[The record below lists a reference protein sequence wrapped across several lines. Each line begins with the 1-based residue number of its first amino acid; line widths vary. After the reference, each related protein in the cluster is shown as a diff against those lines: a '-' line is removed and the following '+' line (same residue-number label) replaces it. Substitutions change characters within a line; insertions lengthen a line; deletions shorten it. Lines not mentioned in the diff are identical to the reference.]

1 MEAFLLYQVK
11 VAVLLAVFYLG
22 YRLLLGRETFHRFN
36 RMVLITIALISF
48 VLPFFHI
55 TRYIDKP
62 LPATRIESI
71 ESQSI
76 GNDNA
81 IQPSIP
87 SGENWSSQTTA
98 DELVSQQTTNTATPA
113 AVSNPQPAR
122 RSIEDLLVLA
132 LFVIYWIGFL
142 WVIVRKIISVSSMAR
157 IIKTGRYANR
167 LEGCDVIESDLI
179 PQPLNWMRFI
189 VMPREWLE
197 HENAMIWKHENLH
210 ASRWHSLDL
219 LMADVMT
226 ALQWFNPVI
235 ILLHKE
241 FELIHE
247 YEADQAVIESGADD
261 TEYKL
266 MLVDAVASS
275 RGMVMTNWLKQ
286 SNLKK
291 RIDMMDKFQ
300 SNGWNRLR
308 ALFIPVIMCLF
319 LFATATKVY
328 GKKNNP
334 TPGQFQKH
342 VVWVFDNGNA
352 KVKLDNAQPVD
363 MKLDAVPAYLK
374 KQNKKNGIS
383 RITLRYMYDIAG
395 LADAQPL
402 AEQVSDLGI
411 KVSVANND
419 EMLDQIYM
427 PEYRCARIYDEGNG
441 QYRFEL
447 NTHSLAENR
456 RIRESGSYQFTDAN
470 GKVIGGITF
479 GNGEKYESP
488 IKDLSITG
496 DMELMKKWIGM
507 FDGHGVGIYPVD
519 MPYTDAEE
527 MAQAAWQ
534 RGINQVS
541 MISGNAYG
549 GNGGAGGINQ
559 MLQGTRSIV
568 LIPQGSEWSK
578 DYPGDKARSV
588 ILKRET
594 AVGWGYVN
602 QGTTIPNPKT
612 FYNSNTQDFNISYI
626 VKKPDEV
633 IVIYQ
638 AHQGSDLWITGF
650 NSMELVA
657 ADKRYKQIAYE
668 GLVGFEKAWFWS
680 PDDGL
685 YVQSMHFEPIPD
697 DVKVVDLYNKD
708 VNATVIKGLQVS
720 DDLSYYDNIRTVR
733 VMSGAFLKTTHVNEQ
748 QKDEVRIER
757 IDLSDNETTI
767 YLNMMIREPRSFM
780 GYVGSDFVLT
790 LHDGT
795 QVKPIRY
802 DGVPT
807 DKDFDRNGDY
817 MDTPFQIIF
826 PPLSKDAFNYDGVT
840 LAGTIC
846 HEPLRFMNLQNL
858 EIANL
863 RATLS
868 DMSERD
874 NDFFINYFT
883 HYRNLKMLL
892 SNINDKN
899 LFGGDSPLSFT
910 MDQRAEFLRKLSIKE
925 QDLDKLIKAQA
936 YIIIYNKR
944 FIYIAEPE
952 TGRIDMSLP
961 LGSMG
966 GVSAPTDP
974 YEYLKN
980 NPNISVDEEGN
991 WYAYGKKAV
1000 IWEINQPAGEKTSS
1014 PSGMRTMGGSRPF
1027 GSMSAQPMGGVAV
1040 RPMGGSQSMSNS
1052 GKVQQ
1057 NNNKEN
1063 NYEYVDLGLSVKW
1076 ATCNMGAEK
1085 PEDSGDYF
1093 AWGETGTKSTFKWD
1107 NYKFRIS
1114 GNSYQDLTFSKYNTD
1129 PARGSVDSIT
1139 VLALTDDVAHVRWGG
1154 NWRMPTIEE
1163 FQELIDNCTWTW
1175 TELNDSFKSGYIVKS
1190 NIPGYTDRSI
1200 FLPAAGWK
1208 GEELS
1213 LQGMFGCYWTA
1224 SLNSHQPFSARR
1236 VEFAANQ
1243 EMMALSSGTINST
1256 FSSSRANG
1264 LSVRPVC
1271 P

>member
-1 MEAFLLYQVK
+1 MIYMEAFLLYQVK
-11 VAVLLAVFYLG
+11 VGILLIVFYLG

-36 RMVLITIALISF
+36 RFVLITIPLISF
-48 VLPFFHI
+48 ILPFIHI
-55 TRYIDKP
+55 TRYVTRP
-62 LPATRIESI
+62 LTTAKVEQVSSEPLMA
-71 ESQSI
+71 
-76 GNDNA
+76 NDNA
-81 IQPSIP
+81 QQNSFSPGEDWLAASPSDNQLSQETTTTQEP
-87 SGENWSSQTTA
+87 S
-98 DELVSQQTTNTATPA
+98 ATIIT
-113 AVSNPQPAR
+113 PQPAK
-122 RSIEDLLVLA
+122 RSMRDMIVLI
-132 LFVIYWIGFL
+132 LFVVYWIGFL
-142 WVIVRKIISVSSMAR
+142 YVIVKRIISISSMAR

-197 HENAMIWKHENLH
+197 HENALIWKHENLH

-291 RIDMMDKFQ
+291 RIDMMDKVQ

-328 GKKNNP
+328 GKINYP
-334 TPGQFQKH
+334 VPGQFQKH
-342 VVWVFDNGNA
+342 VVWVFDNGSA
-352 KVKLDNAQPVD
+352 KVKLDNTEPAD
-363 MKLDAVPAYLK
+363 MKLEDVPSYLK

-383 RITLRYMYDIAG
+383 RITLRYMYDITG

-402 AEQVSDLGI
+402 AEKVSGLGI

-496 DMELMKKWIGM
+496 DMEQMKKWIGM

-527 MAQAAWQ
+527 MAQAAWK

-578 DYPGDKARSV
+578 EYPGEKARSV
-588 ILKRET
+588 IFKRET

-612 FYNSNTQDFNISYI
+612 FYNSNTQDFNINYI
-626 VKKPDEV
+626 VKTPDEL
-633 IVIYQ
+633 IVIFQ
-638 AHQGSDLWITGF
+638 AHQKSDLWMTGF

-657 ADKRYKQIAYE
+657 GDKHYKQTKYE

-697 DVKVVDLYNKD
+697 DVKVVDLYNND
-708 VNATVIKGLQVS
+708 VNATIIKGLQVS
-720 DDLSYYDNIRTVR
+720 DDLSYYDNIRTIR
-733 VMSGAFLKTTHVNEQ
+733 VSSNAQLKTTHVNES
-748 QKDEVRIER
+748 QKDVVRIDR

-795 QVKPIRY
+795 QLMPIRY

-807 DKDFDRNGDY
+807 DKEFDRNGDHI
-817 MDTPFQIIF
+817 DTPFQIIF
-826 PPLSKDAFNYDGVT
+826 PALPKDAFNYDGIT
-840 LAGTIC
+840 LTGTIC
-846 HEPLRFMNLQNL
+846 HEPLRFTYLQNL

-868 DMSERD
+868 DILQRD
-874 NDFFINYFT
+874 DDFFINYFT

-892 SNINDKN
+892 SNINDRN
-899 LFGGDSPLSFT
+899 LFGGDSPMSFT
-910 MDQRAEFLRKLSIKE
+910 MDQRADILRRLSIKE

-952 TGRIDMSLP
+952 TSRINMSLP

-991 WYAYGKKAV
+991 WYAYGKKA
-1000 IWEINQPAGEKTSS
+1000 ILWEIN
-1014 PSGMRTMGGSRPF
+1014 
-1027 GSMSAQPMGGVAV
+1027 
-1040 RPMGGSQSMSNS
+1040 
-1052 GKVQQ
+1052 
-1057 NNNKEN
+1057 
-1063 NYEYVDLGLSVKW
+1063 
-1076 ATCNMGAEK
+1076 
-1085 PEDSGDYF
+1085 
-1093 AWGETGTKSTFKWD
+1093 
-1107 NYKFRIS
+1107 
-1114 GNSYQDLTFSKYNTD
+1114 NT
-1129 PARGSVDSIT
+1129 
-1139 VLALTDDVAHVRWGG
+1139 
-1154 NWRMPTIEE
+1154 
-1163 FQELIDNCTWTW
+1163 
-1175 TELNDSFKSGYIVKS
+1175 
-1190 NIPGYTDRSI
+1190 
-1200 FLPAAGWK
+1200 
-1208 GEELS
+1208 
-1213 LQGMFGCYWTA
+1213 
-1224 SLNSHQPFSARR
+1224 
-1236 VEFAANQ
+1236 
-1243 EMMALSSGTINST
+1243 
-1256 FSSSRANG
+1256 
-1264 LSVRPVC
+1264 
-1271 P
+1271 

>member
-1 MEAFLLYQVK
+1 MESFLLYQIK

-22 YRLLLGRETFHRFN
+22 YRLLLGRETFHSFN

-48 VLPFFHI
+48 VLPLFHI
-55 TRYIDKP
+55 TRYVDKP
-62 LPATRIESI
+62 LPAARVESI
-71 ESQSI
+71 EPQPVT

-81 IQPSIP
+81 IQSSIP
-87 SGENWSSQTTA
+87 SGETWLSQTPA
-98 DELVSQQTTNTATPA
+98 DELVSQQTTSTATPVV
-113 AVSNPQPAR
+113 VSNPQPAR
-122 RSIEDLLVLA
+122 RSLTDILVLA

-157 IIKTGRYANR
+157 IIKIGRYANR
-167 LEGCDVIESDLI
+167 VEGCDVIESDQI

-189 VMPREWLE
+189 VMPRDWLE
-197 HENAMIWKHENLH
+197 HENALIWKHENLH

-219 LMADVMT
+219 LMADIMT

-266 MLVDAVASS
+266 MLVDAIAST

-291 RIDMMDKFQ
+291 RIDMMDKLQ

-456 RIRESGSYQFTDAN
+456 RIKESGSYSFEDEYGYSYGAH
-470 GKVIGGITF
+470 F
-479 GNGEKYESP
+479 SDEKYESP

-496 DMELMKKWIGM
+496 DIELMKKWIGM
-507 FDGHGVGIYPVD
+507 FDGHGVGIYPVH
-519 MPYTDAEE
+519 MPYTDAEQ
-527 MAQAAWQ
+527 MAQAAWK

-541 MISGNAYG
+541 LLIRKDAT
-549 GNGGAGGINQ
+549 Q
-559 MLQGTRSIV
+559 MRIV
-568 LIPQGSEWSK
+568 LIPQGSEWSVL
-578 DYPGDKARSV
+578 YPGLSAAQVLK
-588 ILKRET
+588 KREQIILDYT
-594 AVGWGYVN
+594 NKGVTIHSPKVFFNAN
-602 QGTTIPNPKT
+602 Q
-612 FYNSNTQDFNISYI
+612 QDFGIANI
-626 VKKPDEV
+626 VRAPDEV
-633 IVIYQ
+633 VVTYQ
-638 AHQGSDLWITGF
+638 TRQSSDLWLTGF
-650 NSMELVA
+650 NSMELIA
-657 ADKRYKQIAYE
+657 GDKRYRQTANE
-668 GLVGFEKAWFWS
+668 GLVGFEKEYFWS
-680 PDDGL
+680 PDDGFYL
-685 YVQSMHFEPIPD
+685 QTMHFEPIPD
-697 DVKVVDLYNKD
+697 GVKVVDIYNKD

-733 VMSGAFLKTTHVNEQ
+733 VMSGDLLKTTHINEEE
-748 QKDEVRIER
+748 KDMVRIER

-868 DMSERD
+868 DMLERD

-952 TGRIDMSLP
+952 TSRIDMSLP

-1014 PSGMRTMGGSRPF
+1014 PSGMRTMGVSRPL
-1027 GSMSAQPMGGVAV
+1027 GSMTVQPMGGSTG
-1040 RPMGGSQSMSNS
+1040 RPMGGSQSMSN
-1052 GKVQQ
+1052 
-1057 NNNKEN
+1057 
-1063 NYEYVDLGLSVKW
+1063 
-1076 ATCNMGAEK
+1076 
-1085 PEDSGDYF
+1085 
-1093 AWGETGTKSTFKWD
+1093 
-1107 NYKFRIS
+1107 
-1114 GNSYQDLTFSKYNTD
+1114 
-1129 PARGSVDSIT
+1129 
-1139 VLALTDDVAHVRWGG
+1139 
-1154 NWRMPTIEE
+1154 
-1163 FQELIDNCTWTW
+1163 
-1175 TELNDSFKSGYIVKS
+1175 
-1190 NIPGYTDRSI
+1190 
-1200 FLPAAGWK
+1200 
-1208 GEELS
+1208 
-1213 LQGMFGCYWTA
+1213 LQG
-1224 SLNSHQPFSARR
+1224 Q
-1236 VEFAANQ
+1236 
-1243 EMMALSSGTINST
+1243 
-1256 FSSSRANG
+1256 
-1264 LSVRPVC
+1264 
-1271 P
+1271 

>member
-1 MEAFLLYQVK
+1 METFLLYQVK
-11 VAVLLAVFYLG
+11 VSVLLAVFYLG

-36 RMVLITIALISF
+36 RIVLITIALISF

-87 SGENWSSQTTA
+87 SGENWSSQTPA
-98 DELVSQQTTNTATPA
+98 DELVSQLSTNTATPA

-132 LFVIYWIGFL
+132 LFVIYWVGFL

-197 HENAMIWKHENLH
+197 HENALIWKHENLH

-411 KVSVANND
+411 KVSIANND
-419 EMLDQIYM
+419 EMLDKIYM

-447 NTHSLAENR
+447 NCHSQEENR
-456 RIRESGSYQFTDAN
+456 RIRESGSYQYTDAN
-470 GKVIGGITF
+470 GKIIGGATF
-479 GNGEKYESP
+479 GDGVKYVSS

-496 DMELMKKWIGM
+496 DMELMKKWIGI

-519 MPYTDAEE
+519 MPYTDVEQ
-527 MAQAAWQ
+527 MAQAAWKC
-534 RGINQVS
+534 GINQVS
-541 MISGNAYG
+541 MVSGYAYDGKG
-549 GNGGAGGINQ
+549 GVDQ
-559 MLQGTRSIV
+559 MVQSLRSIV
-568 LIPQGSEWSK
+568 VIPKDSEWSK
-578 DYPGDKARSV
+578 EYPGENARSV
-588 ILKRET
+588 IFKRET
-594 AVGWGYVN
+594 ATGWGYVGK
-602 QGTTIPNPKT
+602 GTAIANPKI

-626 VKKPDEV
+626 VKTPDEL
-633 IVIYQ
+633 IVIFQ
-638 AHQGSDLWITGF
+638 AHQGPDLWITGF

-868 DMSERD
+868 DMLERD

-952 TGRIDMSLP
+952 ASRIDMSLP

-1040 RPMGGSQSMSNS
+1040 RPMGGSQSMSNE
-1052 GKVQQ
+1052 GMVQQ
-1057 NNNKEN
+1057 TNNKKN

-1093 AWGETGTKSTFKWD
+1093 AWGEAGTKSTFKWD

-1139 VLALTDDVAHVRWGG
+1139 VLAHTDDVAHVRWGG

-1256 FSSSRANG
+1256 FSASRANG